1 MQKKGNVDRA
11 KLYLTLQN
19 KIKSYGMFLPACLP
33 ACLPALVRVLLS
45 AGTAEQLCELS
56 VTSELNQNCAV

>member
-19 KIKSYGMFLPACLP
+19 KIKSYGMFLP